1 MRAVHGDTLDLL
13 KRAREPI
20 QWWRS
25 RQAALKSDRTVAGQP
40 GAARI
45 SPDAP
50 AAGGGDPG
58 RHADRDPQTRS
69 TALLQGVQGLPAA
82 DLLVGGTGRRAA
94 LGVPRR
100 QCPGWL
106 PAASGAEGLPGRGG
120 GHRHNQGL
128 SASAGYQQ
136 DLLLY
141 CGEGKDARFGVI
153 EFSADVTEEFR
164 KATRAAAD

>member
-1 MRAVHGDTLDLL
+1 MPSSRRQD
-13 KRAREPI
+13 RE
-20 QWWRS
+20 
-25 RQAALKSDRTVAGQP
+25 DRTLRMLPLTVSGQP
-40 GAARI
+40 LEI
-45 SPDAP
+45 SLERLGQPMSLYVP
-50 AAGGGDPG
+50 LSKG
-58 RHADRDPQTRS
+58 T
-69 TALLQGVQGLPAA
+69 LQGVQGVPAA
-82 DLLVGGTGRRAA
+82 ELLVGGTGRRAA

-153 EFSADVTEEFR
+153 EFAVSADVTEGHR
-164 KATRAAAD
+164 PTPKRTLTW